1 MTMNKEDYIS
11 QLRAELLAMPVEDR
25 ENAIAFYEEMFN
37 DAGEENAKSVIADLG
52 SPVELARAIL
62 CDNSDYSRSIK
73 NETAS
78 QRLFV
83 ENCRREKA
91 EDEGY
96 EPYSIGFRAQE
107 YKEPEPAPDMEIKV
121 ASQPSGNNSG
131 GFIDLSKPQ
140 EDNSS
145 YQPHSHGDGGNA
157 SNSDAANV
165 NYNYNY
171 NYGNQP
177 ANAAQT
183 NRTNSGSKGVYSFV
197 GALMGLIF
205 LLPFIVIGGVAAVVL
220 AIFIVIGLLML
231 GFIEVGLVLAAP
243 GLLIA
248 AVPLLINDGLF
259 AAAMAVGGALLS
271 AGFAIA
277 LGLLVKQVIKK
288 GIPALGGWIGSTYK
302 KIREFFER
310 RDRFQ

>member
-1 MTMNKEDYIS
+1 MNKEDYIS

-25 ENAIAFYEEMFN
+25 ENAIAFYEEMFD

-121 ASQPSGNNSG
+121 ASQPSGNNGG

-140 EDNSS
+140 EENPS
-145 YQPHSHGDGGNA
+145 YQSHSHGDSGNA
-157 SNSDAANV
+157 SSSDAANV

-171 NYGNQP
+171 NYGNQQ
-177 ANAAQT
+177 ANTAQT
-183 NRTNSGSKGVYSFV
+183 GRTNGGSKGVYSFI

-205 LLPFIVIGGVAAVVL
+205 LLPFIIIGGIAAVIM
-220 AIFIVIGLLML
+220 AIFVVFGLLML
-231 GFIEVGLVLAAP
+231 GFIEVMLVLAAP

-277 LGLLVKQVIKK
+277 LGLLVKQIIKK
-288 GIPALGGWIGSTYK
+288 GIPALGGWIGNTYK

>member
-1 MTMNKEDYIS
+1 MMNKEDYIS

-107 YKEPEPAPDMEIKV
+107 YKEPEPAPDMEIQV
-121 ASQPSGNNSG
+121 ASQPSGKNSG

-140 EDNSS
+140 ENNSS
-145 YQPHSHGDGGNA
+145 YQPHSHGDSGNA
-157 SNSDAANV
+157 VGSDAANV

-171 NYGNQP
+171 NYGSQQ
-177 ANAAQT
+177 ANTAQT
-183 NRTNSGSKGVYSFV
+183 GRTNGSSKGVYSLI

-205 LLPFIVIGGVAAVVL
+205 LLPFIVIGGVAAVIM

-259 AAAMAVGGALLS
+259 TAAMAVGGALLS

-288 GIPALGGWIGSTYK
+288 GIPALGGWIGNTYK

>member
-1 MTMNKEDYIS
+1 
-11 QLRAELLAMPVEDR
+11 MPIEDR
-25 ENAIAFYEEMFN
+25 ENAIAFYEEMFD

-96 EPYSIGFRAQE
+96 AGYTIGFRSQE
-107 YKEPEPAPDMEIKV
+107 YKEPESAPDMEIKV
-121 ASQPSGNNSG
+121 ASSSENASNG
-131 GFIDLSKPQ
+131 GFIDLSKPR
-140 EDNSS
+140 ENSSS
-145 YQPHSHGDGGNA
+145 YQPHSHGDSGNA
-157 SNSDAANV
+157 VGSDAANV

-171 NYGNQP
+171 NYSSQ
-177 ANAAQT
+177 QT
-183 NRTNSGSKGVYSFV
+183 SSSQTGSTSGGSKGVYSLI

-205 LLPFIVIGGVAAVVL
+205 LLPFIVIGGVAAVIMAV
-220 AIFIVIGLLML
+220 FIVIGLLML

-243 GLLIA
+243 CLLIA
-248 AVPLLINDGLF
+248 SVPLLINDGLF
-259 AAAMAVGGALLS
+259 AAAMAVGGAMLS
-271 AGFAIA
+271 AGLAIA
-277 LGLLVKQVIKK
+277 LGLLVKQIIKK
-288 GIPALGGWIGSTYK
+288 GIPALGGWIGNTYK

>member
-1 MTMNKEDYIS
+1 MNKEDYIS

-96 EPYSIGFRAQE
+96 EPNSIGFRAQE

-140 EDNSS
+140 EDNSDNQPRS
-145 YQPHSHGDGGNA
+145 YGDSGNA
-157 SNSDAANV
+157 VGSDAANV
-165 NYNYNY
+165 NYSYSN
-171 NYGNQP
+171 NYGSQQTNT
-177 ANAAQT
+177 AQT
-183 NRTNSGSKGVYSFV
+183 GRTSNGSKGVYSLI

-205 LLPFIVIGGVAAVVL
+205 LLPFIVIGGVAAVIL
-220 AIFIVIGLLML
+220 AVFIVMGLLML

-248 AVPLLINDGLF
+248 AVPLLINEGLF

-288 GIPALGGWIGSTYK
+288 GIPALGGWIGNTYK

>member
-1 MTMNKEDYIS
+1 
-11 QLRAELLAMPVEDR
+11 MPIEDR
-25 ENAIAFYEEMFN
+25 ENAIAFYEEMFD

-62 CDNSDYSRSIK
+62 CDNSDYSRSIR

-107 YKEPEPAPDMEIKV
+107 YKEPESAPDMEIKV
-121 ASQPSGNNSG
+121 ASQPMGNQQG

-140 EDNSS
+140 ADNSDNQPRS
-145 YQPHSHGDGGNA
+145 YGDGGNA

-171 NYGNQP
+171 NYGNQS
-177 ANAAQT
+177 ANTAQT
-183 NRTNSGSKGVYSFV
+183 NRTNSGSKGVYSFI

-205 LLPFIVIGGVAAVVL
+205 LLPFIVIGGVAAVTL
-220 AIFIVIGLLML
+220 AIFIVIGLFML
-231 GFIEVGLVLAAP
+231 GILEVGLVLATP

-248 AVPLLINDGLF
+248 SVFLLINDGLF

-277 LGLLVKQVIKK
+277 LGLLVKQIIKK
-288 GIPALGGWIGSTYK
+288 GIPALGGWIGNTYK

>member
-1 MTMNKEDYIS
+1 MNKEDYIS

-121 ASQPSGNNSG
+121 ASQPSGNSN

-140 EDNSS
+140 ENNSDNQPRS
-145 YQPHSHGDGGNA
+145 YGDGGNA

-171 NYGNQP
+171 GNQS
-177 ANAAQT
+177 ANTAQT
-183 NRTNSGSKGVYSFV
+183 NRTNSGSRGVYSFI

-205 LLPFIVIGGVAAVVL
+205 LLPFIVIGGVAAVIL
-220 AIFIVIGLLML
+220 AVFIVMGLLML

-248 AVPLLINDGLF
+248 SVPLLINDGLF
-259 AAAMAVGGALLS
+259 VAAMAVGGALLS

-288 GIPALGGWIGSTYK
+288 GIPALGGWIGNTYK